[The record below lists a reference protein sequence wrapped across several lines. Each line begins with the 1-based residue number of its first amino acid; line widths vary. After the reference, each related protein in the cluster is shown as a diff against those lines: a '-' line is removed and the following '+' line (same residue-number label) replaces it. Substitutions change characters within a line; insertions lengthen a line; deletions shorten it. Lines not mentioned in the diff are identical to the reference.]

1 MNTGPLPPPLPCS
14 AVNYENTDTE
24 FPDDPAI
31 SALRETVTNCYNGLW
46 GGNVPTQTLY
56 NILHF
61 IVIILDTKTR
71 WIVVNEW

>member
-31 SALRETVTNCYNGLW
+31 SALRETVTNCYNGL
-46 GGNVPTQTLY
+46 
-56 NILHF
+56 
-61 IVIILDTKTR
+61 
-71 WIVVNEW
+71 